1 MVMVDFGQIPIWDIA
16 SVLNLRVD
24 TVCLQRQGYVGI
36 YRTGMQS
43 KASLNVT

>member
-24 TVCLQRQGYVGI
+24 TVCLQRQSYVGI
-36 YRTGMQS
+36 YRNGMQG
-43 KASLNVT
+43 KALLNIT